1 MSQNRRL
8 VWNRKTETKDHLG
21 RSRVRYSV
29 ELQQGGT
36 LAVAIPLNPSANQA
50 FEIADQLRE
59 FVDVLAMGAAQP
71 DGESAVREELLAKA
85 KELQG
90 LKELHTTVRGARL
103 EQLLDAYGTF
113 RGAVV
118 EYLLTIEYLC
128 STARAQV
135 SGGPAPGG
143 A

>member
-1 MSQNRRL
+1 
-8 VWNRKTETKDHLG
+8 
-21 RSRVRYSV
+21 
-29 ELQQGGT
+29 
-36 LAVAIPLNPSANQA
+36 LNPSANQA
-50 FEIADQLRE
+50 LEIADQLRE
-59 FVDVLAMGAAQP
+59 FVDVLAIGAAQP

-90 LKELHTTVRGARL
+90 LKELHTTARSQKL